1 MRFIDYLTDWFSGH
15 RSHSRLDD
23 NTYYRQ
29 STTSGVSGNISC
41 QWNNSSWSVLLKY
54 AFGSHI
60 STPVRSLGKPTISA
74 RSTVE
79 DIFIAAATSK
89 TEEQER
95 ERCFFYLEQC
105 VDQG

>member
-1 MRFIDYLTDWFSGH
+1 MIIRIIGKVLHQVFREIFHAS
-15 RSHSRLDD
+15 SS
-23 NTYYRQ
+23 
-29 STTSGVSGNISC
+29 S
-41 QWNNSSWSVLLKY
+41 SSWSVLLKY

-60 STPVRSLGKPTISA
+60 SMTVRSLGKPTISA

>member
-1 MRFIDYLTDWFSGH
+1 MIIRIIGKVLHQVFREIFHAS
-15 RSHSRLDD
+15 SS
-23 NTYYRQ
+23 
-29 STTSGVSGNISC
+29 
-41 QWNNSSWSVLLKY
+41 SSWSVLLKY

-60 STPVRSLGKPTISA
+60 SMTVRSLGKPTISA

-95 ERCFFYLEQC
+95 ERCFFFT
-105 VDQG
+105 